1 MVRHSRIN
9 RPLQWGIIAPP
20 FSLKTWL
27 STATAS
33 LLLDGST
40 LTRNLMYR
48 HKLSRNIDVHKLI
61 EDDAALTEW
70 IMESVWP
77 SWHVSGTCRMGP
89 DGDSTAVLDNVC
101 RVRGVDGLRVVD
113 ASVMPTMVCA
123 NTNIT
128 TIAIAEKIADA
139 ILNG

>member
-1 MVRHSRIN
+1 MQSMSAN
-9 RPLQWGIIAPP
+9 
-20 FSLKTWL
+20 
-27 STATAS
+27 STS
-33 LLLDGST
+33 LLLDAGG
-40 LTRNLMYR
+40 LTRVLMYR

-61 EDDAALTEW
+61 EDDAALTDW
-70 IMESVWP
+70 ILKSVWP

-89 DGDSTAVLDNVC
+89 DGDPAAVLDGAC